1 MKKHISKL
9 LVCCLAL
16 GAILIPTASAAE
28 GIYEDFTYVDFFFTG
43 NTYDVSNPCIKCAR
57 GDASVEV
64 TKFRNETD
72 SDVVSYGVD
81 YYTGRRATIEQRI
94 SGEVTY
100 RNLDYLSGFGDT
112 GEVYYLRAECSP
124 EAGSNKDI
132 QIKGTWIP

>member
-43 NTYDVSNPCIKCAR
+43 NTYDVSNPCIKGAR

-81 YYTGRRATIEQRI
+81 YYTGR
-94 SGEVTY
+94 

>member
-43 NTYDVSNPCIKCAR
+43 NTYDVSNPCIKGAR

-64 TKFRNETD
+64 CQLIYRYCIRRKLRN
-72 SDVVSYGVD
+72 G
-81 YYTGRRATIEQRI
+81 
-94 SGEVTY
+94 
-100 RNLDYLSGFGDT
+100 
-112 GEVYYLRAECSP
+112 
-124 EAGSNKDI
+124 
-132 QIKGTWIP
+132 

>member
-43 NTYDVSNPCIKCAR
+43 NTYDVSNPCIKGAR

-72 SDVVSYGVD
+72 SDVVN
-81 YYTGRRATIEQRI
+81 I
-94 SGEVTY
+94 SQSGLSEWLWRY
-100 RNLDYLSGFGDT
+100 R
-112 GEVYYLRAECSP
+112 
-124 EAGSNKDI
+124 
-132 QIKGTWIP
+132 

>member
-43 NTYDVSNPCIKCAR
+43 NTYDVSNPCIKGAR

-100 RNLDYLSGFGDT
+100 LQSGLSECLEIPVKCITFGLSVPQRRGPIRT
-112 GEVYYLRAECSP
+112 S
-124 EAGSNKDI
+124 K
-132 QIKGTWIP
+132 

>member
-28 GIYEDFTYVDFFFTG
+28 GIYEDFTYVDFFSQETRMMSVIL
-43 NTYDVSNPCIKCAR
+43 VSKGAR
-57 GDASVEV
+57 GDAFVEV

-124 EAGSNKDI
+124 EAGV
-132 QIKGTWIP
+132 Q

>member
-43 NTYDVSNPCIKCAR
+43 NTYDVSNPCIKGAR

-81 YYTGRRATIEQRI
+81 YYT
-94 SGEVTY
+94 
-100 RNLDYLSGFGDT
+100 NLDYLSGFGDT